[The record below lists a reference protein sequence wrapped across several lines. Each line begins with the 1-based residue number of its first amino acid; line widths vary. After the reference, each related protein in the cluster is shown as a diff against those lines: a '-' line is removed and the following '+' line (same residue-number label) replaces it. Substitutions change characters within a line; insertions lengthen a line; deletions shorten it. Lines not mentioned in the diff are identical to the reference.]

1 MGRLAASVHNAIN
14 SFEIAD
20 QDRLTLELLNWEDTA
35 TVIGIISS
43 LLVLI
48 SSAQSRELL
57 RCKYTREERRESDLP
72 RPAATALMSSALG
85 IVSVGVLS
93 WAALRRLEERAAQ
106 QQQSEAEGESD
117 TALWPNI
124 AIVIGFM
131 LTLAATGLKAA
142 GVGARYAEEAQV
154 VII

>member
-1 MGRLAASVHNAIN
+1 VAAPVHNAIN

-20 QDRLTLELLNWEDTA
+20 QDRITLELLNWEDTA
-35 TVIGIISS
+35 TVIGIVSS
-43 LLVLI
+43 ILVLI

-57 RCKYTREERRESDLP
+57 RCKYTKEERQQQDLP
-72 RPAATALMSSALG
+72 RPAATALMSSSLG

-93 WAALRRLEERAAQ
+93 WAAIRRLEERSKQ
-106 QQQSEAEGESD
+106 QQEEERDSITG
-117 TALWPNI
+117 ALWPNV

-142 GVGARYAEEAQV
+142 GVGARYAEEAAV
-154 VII
+154 VIV